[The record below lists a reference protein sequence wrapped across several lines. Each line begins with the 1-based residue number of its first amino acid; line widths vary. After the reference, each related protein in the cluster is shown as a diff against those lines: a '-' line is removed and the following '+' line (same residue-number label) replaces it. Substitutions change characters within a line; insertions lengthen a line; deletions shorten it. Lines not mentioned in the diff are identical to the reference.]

1 MTRSPFT
8 VSGTYKVALLLA
20 GIVTLY
26 TTLFSYVPIGTES
39 LRTENG
45 VWPQTALNHWGS
57 WGAGG
62 YV

>member
-26 TTLFSYVPIGTES
+26 TTLFSYVPIGNES
-39 LRTENG
+39 LRKVNG
-45 VWPQTALNHWGS
+45 AWPQNAF
-57 WGAGG
+57 
-62 YV
+62 